1 MLKRYSPDLEPY
13 AQQARARFGRATPWR
28 IGVMVGL
35 AGVSLDR
42 SGTPLRGTR
51 WEHCYA
57 WGVLWGERERAR
69 MRREGERA

>member
-1 MLKRYSPDLEPY
+1 MVTFET
-13 AQQARARFGRATPWR
+13 GRR
-28 IGVMVGL
+28 KLIVFRVFRQMVRVGVMVGL